1 LENPLEAPNA
11 EIDNEVELPQ
21 LDYTVRNQRFGLLKH
36 LINTYDNTV
45 LMVIAMNYFNNGAQS
60 MVFMVIVNM
69 YQESF
74 FVSV

>member
-1 LENPLEAPNA
+1 MQNPLEAPSA
-11 EIDNEVELPQ
+11 EINNDLELPQ

-36 LINTYDNTV
+36 LMNTYDNTV

>member
-1 LENPLEAPNA
+1 M
-11 EIDNEVELPQ
+11 
-21 LDYTVRNQRFGLLKH
+21 
-36 LINTYDNTV
+36 NTYDNTV
-45 LMVIAMNYFNNGAQS
+45 LLVIAMNYFNNGAQS

>member
-1 LENPLEAPNA
+1 MPK
-11 EIDNEVELPQ
+11 

-36 LINTYDNTV
+36 LMNTYDNTV

>member
-1 LENPLEAPNA
+1 MKNPLEAPSA
-11 EIDNEVELPQ
+11 EINNELELPQ

-36 LINTYDNTV
+36 LMNTYDNTV

>member
-1 LENPLEAPNA
+1 MQNPLEAPCA
-11 EIDNEVELPQ
+11 EINNELELPQ

-36 LINTYDNTV
+36 LMNTYDNTV

>member
-1 LENPLEAPNA
+1 MENPLEAPNA

>member
-1 LENPLEAPNA
+1 LQNPLEAPSA
-11 EIDNEVELPQ
+11 EINNDLELPQ

-36 LINTYDNTV
+36 LMNTYDNTV

>member
-1 LENPLEAPNA
+1 MKNPLEAPSA
-11 EIDNEVELPQ
+11 EINNELELPQ

-36 LINTYDNTV
+36 LMNTYDNTV

-74 FVSV
+74 FVSN

>member
-1 LENPLEAPNA
+1 LKNPLEAPSA
-11 EIDNEVELPQ
+11 EINNELELPK

-36 LINTYDNTV
+36 LMNTYDNTL

>member
-1 LENPLEAPNA
+1 LKNPLEAPSA
-11 EIDNEVELPQ
+11 EINNELELPQ

-36 LINTYDNTV
+36 LMNTYDNTV

>member
-1 LENPLEAPNA
+1 MKNPLEVPSA
-11 EIDNEVELPQ
+11 EINKELELPQ

-36 LINTYDNTV
+36 LMNTYDNTV